1 MSLFQDPLL
10 QDGLVA
16 FESADYFK
24 AHEFWED
31 LWRLMPEEAPFKSWL
46 QGLIQLAVGL
56 HHWQRGNLSGAKSVL
71 DKAIKN
77 LSSVSFSKES
87 LIQLSFRPASS
98 PEATLCPQKVLELAQ
113 SLQHHLMMAQAS
125 SLNPFPELPLCSL
138 RGL

>member
-10 QDGLVA
+10 QHGLVA

-31 LWRLMPEEAPFKSWL
+31 FWRLMPAEDPLKPWL

-56 HHWQRGNLSGAKSVL
+56 HHWQKGNLRGAKNVL

-77 LSSVSFSKES
+77 LSSVSFSQES
-87 LIQLSFRPASS
+87 LIQLSFRPESS
-98 PEATLCPQKVLELAQ
+98 LEATLCPQKVLEQARY
-113 SLQHHLMMAQAS
+113 LQQHLMMSQAS
-125 SLNPFPELPLCSL
+125 SSNPIPELALCCL
-138 RGL
+138 RLL